1 MAKYN
6 EPETSNNVTNHI
18 GPGTMIQGNI
28 TSSGDIRIDGQIKGN
43 LETKGKLV
51 LGESGSVEGEIIC
64 KNSVIEG
71 TINGKIT
78 VSELLSLKTKSRI
91 YGDIITNKLAIEPG
105 SQFTG
110 NCNMKS
116 NGQAKPIEKKEK

>member
-78 VSELLSLKTKSRI
+78 VSELLSLKTNTMLISH
-91 YGDIITNKLAIEPG
+91 L
-105 SQFTG
+105 
-110 NCNMKS
+110 
-116 NGQAKPIEKKEK
+116 EKYSCVCC